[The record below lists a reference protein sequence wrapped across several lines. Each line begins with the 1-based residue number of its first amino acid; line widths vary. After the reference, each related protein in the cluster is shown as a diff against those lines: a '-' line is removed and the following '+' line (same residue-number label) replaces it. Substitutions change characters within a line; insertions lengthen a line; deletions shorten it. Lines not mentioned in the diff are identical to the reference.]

1 MQRIWIAEDDAD
13 IREELAALLRGNG
26 YLPVEEPPCELALI
40 DVNLPGESG
49 FELCRKWKEKSS
61 APVIFLTAR
70 TAAADELAG
79 FAAGG
84 DDYIKK
90 PYNPSVLLAR
100 ISRLLRPEKRLLSAG
115 GLTLDEDAFTL
126 YCGGNSVSLT
136 KTEQRILHCLMQKRM
151 CSKQML
157 IEELWADSC
166 YIDENALYVNI
177 NRLREKL
184 RSIGAE
190 GAISTVRGV
199 GYRL

>member
-49 FELCRKWKEKSS
+49 FELCRKWKEKSA

-70 TAAADELAG
+70 TAAAAELAG

-151 CSKQML
+151 RSKQML

>member
-26 YLPVEEPPCELALI
+26 YLPVEDPPCELALI

-70 TAAADELAG
+70 DTAADELAG

-90 PYNPSVLLAR
+90 PYNAAVLLAR
-100 ISRLLRPEKRLLSAG
+100 IARLLRPEKRVLSAE

-126 YCGGNSVSLT
+126 WHGEKSVTLT
-136 KTEQRILHCLMQKRM
+136 KTEQRILHCLLQKRL

-157 IEELWADSC
+157 MEELWSDSC
-166 YIDENALYVNI
+166 YVDENTLYVNI

-190 GAISTVRGV
+190 GAVQTVRGV

>member
-1 MQRIWIAEDDAD
+1 MQRIWIVEDDAD
-13 IREELAALLRGNG
+13 IRAELAALLRGNG
-26 YLPVEEPPCELALI
+26 YQPVAEPPCELALI

-49 FELCRKWKEKSS
+49 YELCRRCKETSA

-100 ISRLLRPEKRLLSAG
+100 IARLLRPEKRVLSAA

-126 YCGGNSVSLT
+126 RCSERSVPLT

-166 YIDENALYVNI
+166 YVDENALYVNI

>member
-1 MQRIWIAEDDAD
+1 MQRIWIAEDDES
-13 IREELAALLRGNG
+13 IREELSALLRGNG
-26 YLPVEEPPCELALI
+26 YLPVQAPPCELALI
-40 DVNLPGESG
+40 NVNLPGESG

-70 TAAADELAG
+70 DTAADELAG

>member
-49 FELCRKWKEKSS
+49 FELCRKWKEKSA

-126 YCGGNSVSLT
+126 YCGGNSVSLP

>member
-49 FELCRKWKEKSS
+49 FELCRKWKEKSA

-126 YCGGNSVSLT
+126 YCGCNSVSLT

>member
-49 FELCRKWKEKSS
+49 FELCRKWKEKSA

-100 ISRLLRPEKRLLSAG
+100 IARLLRPEKRVLSAA
-115 GLTLDEDAFTL
+115 GLTLDEGAFTL
-126 YCGGNSVSLT
+126 HCGERSVPLT